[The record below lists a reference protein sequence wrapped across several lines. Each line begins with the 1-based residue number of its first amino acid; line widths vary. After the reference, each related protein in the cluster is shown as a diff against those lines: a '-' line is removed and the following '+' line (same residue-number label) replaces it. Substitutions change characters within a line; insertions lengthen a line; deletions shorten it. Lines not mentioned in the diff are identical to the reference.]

1 MGPLSRVA
9 EFKELEIAAGT
20 GANGPNG
27 LQQLRFPATRLSDSP
42 AEAKRRLF
50 GLPASHPNDP
60 EFSWK
65 NVVPPAA
72 LGFISGTALGEQ
84 YDGDL
89 IVGSAVARATNA
101 GHLYR
106 FRLNGGRT
114 HLQFDDDRLK
124 DGVAD
129 NTALDDFLTE
139 GDEIL
144 FGVNFRHRHRYPDRA
159 GRGAVH
165 RRTERNRSEDLQAI
179 GRGERAGPPGQTAAP
194 FECGSE
200 VELHGELHDP
210 RVQCR
215 RDRSEGGRAQHP
227 GRRSEVHG
235 VQQIEDFRTQLDGS
249 TTTGRYQPHQGEI
262 NVLVGW
268 SAHRVSRCSAE

>member
-84 YDGDL
+84 YDGDRG
-89 IVGSAVARATNA
+89 I
-101 GHLYR
+101 
-106 FRLNGGRT
+106 GG
-114 HLQFDDDRLK
+114 
-124 DGVAD
+124 
-129 NTALDDFLTE
+129 
-139 GDEIL
+139 
-144 FGVNFRHRHRYPDRA
+144 
-159 GRGAVH
+159 
-165 RRTERNRSEDLQAI
+165 
-179 GRGERAGPPGQTAAP
+179 GQSH
-194 FECGSE
+194 E
-200 VELHGELHDP
+200 
-210 RVQCR
+210 
-215 RDRSEGGRAQHP
+215 
-227 GRRSEVHG
+227 RRSSLPVPLERRSHAPA
-235 VQQIEDFRTQLDGS
+235 I
-249 TTTGRYQPHQGEI
+249 
-262 NVLVGW
+262 
-268 SAHRVSRCSAE
+268 